1 MNVEWMVIRGSG
13 VVAFS
18 LLAISVIW
26 GLALTTKVLGSLA
39 KAKPLTWFHES
50 LAVGA
55 VLATI
60 VHMVALSIHDYIPFG
75 WADILIPGRSGW
87 RPVAVAFGVVGFY
100 GLTLISVS
108 FYLKRWIGQRMWRAL
123 HFGSFGVFVAIVF
136 HGILAGTDS
145 SEPWMMALYL
155 GSSAA
160 VAALLIVRLTRQDQ
174 APGTRPAPAPAKA
187 DTIDRAVRHAAE
199 SVGRQWEP
207 DRDQRAAESLARAHS
222 EVATRGHG
230 RPAGDV
236 EPETGRAL

>member
-1 MNVEWMVIRGSG
+1 MSVEWMVIRGSG

-60 VHMVALSIHDYIPFG
+60 VHMVALSVHDYIPFA
-75 WADILIPGRSGW
+75 WSDILIPGRSGW

-100 GLTLISVS
+100 GLALISVS
-108 FYLKRWIGQRMWRAL
+108 FYLKRWIGQKAWRAL
-123 HFGSFGVFVAIVF
+123 HFGSFGVFVATAL

-145 SEPWMMALYL
+145 SEPWMMALYA
-155 GSSAA
+155 GSTAA
-160 VAALLIVRLTRQDQ
+160 VVGLLLVRFARQ
-174 APGTRPAPAPAKA
+174 GETPAPRGVVVPASSN
-187 DTIDRAVRHAAE
+187 TIDRAVRDAGA
-199 SVGRQWEP
+199 STGSQWEP
-207 DRDQRAAESLARAHS
+207 DRHQGSSQSPARAHT
-222 EVATRGHG
+222 EVAARSHG

-236 EPETGRAL
+236 EPQA